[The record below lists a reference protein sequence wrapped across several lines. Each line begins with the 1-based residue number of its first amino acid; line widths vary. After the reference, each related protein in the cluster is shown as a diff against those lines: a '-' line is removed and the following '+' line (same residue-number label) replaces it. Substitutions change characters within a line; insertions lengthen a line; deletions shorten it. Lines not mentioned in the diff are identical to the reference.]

1 MTENLYR
8 LMGLVYRVM
17 IIKDH
22 KEIVDNVDQIIV
34 SILLNFKL
42 MVLVKIL
49 KNVIEMNIDQEMGLV
64 INVQIT

>member
-8 LMGLVYRVM
+8 LMGLVYHVM